1 VRIIITILFLFI
13 SANIFSQYVAHW
25 TPTGQRLDSVQQSI
39 DSINFKTIAIVK
51 GGVDTCKV
59 PGPTY
64 YYRLK
69 SGSVISN
76 KVLVYEAMPVNI
88 INVYTQNGFLNWTS
102 GNENNLDYY
111 SIEES
116 VDGVH
121 FIETE
126 RVIPKGNSTYK
137 INLK

>member
-1 VRIIITILFLFI
+1 
-13 SANIFSQYVAHW
+13 
-25 TPTGQRLDSVQQSI
+25 
-39 DSINFKTIAIVK
+39 
-51 GGVDTCKV
+51 
-59 PGPTY
+59 
-64 YYRLK
+64 
-69 SGSVISN
+69 
-76 KVLVYEAMPVNI
+76 MPVNI